1 VTAPQWHAALTDDEQ
16 RQIRDLIA
24 AAGHHDGV
32 APVGEQ
38 VLREL
43 AASRTEHLV
52 AGDGAMV
59 LGYLNLTAGTEDAAP
74 MAELVVAPHA
84 RRRGI
89 GAAMARAALARTDG
103 STRFWA
109 HGTLPAAQATAEALG
124 LATVRELLQMRRSLR
139 GVPQPAVA
147 QGVTVRT
154 YAGAGDDAELLRV
167 NNAAFSWHPEQGGW
181 TAEDLAQRRAEAW
194 FDPAGLFLA
203 FDGPKLLGF
212 HWTKIHSGKPG
223 AEPLDVSSGPSFASP
238 SSRLAEPLD
247 VSSGPSFASPSS
259 RLAEPL
265 GVSSGPSF
273 ASPSSRLAEPL
284 GEVYVVGVDPAAQ
297 GRGLGRLLTEIG
309 LVYLADRLA
318 DVEAP
323 IVLLYVEAD
332 NTAALRTYEQLGFVV
347 HSVDTAY
354 AAVD

>member
-1 VTAPQWHAALTDDEQ
+1 MTAPQWHAALTDDEQ
-16 RQIRDLIA
+16 RQIRELITV
-24 AAGHHDGV
+24 AGHHDGV

-43 AASRTEHLV
+43 AASGTEHLV
-52 AGDGAMV
+52 AGDGAAV
-59 LGYLNLTAGTEDAAP
+59 LGYLNLTAGSQDAAP

-89 GAAMARAALARTDG
+89 GAAMVRAALARTDG
-103 STRFWA
+103 AARFWA
-109 HGTLPAAQATAEALG
+109 HGTLPAAQSTAQALG

-139 GVPQPAVA
+139 GLPQPTIPP
-147 QGVTVRT
+147 GVSIRT
-154 YAGAGDDAELLRV
+154 YAGPGDDAELLRV

-203 FDGPKLLGF
+203 FDGPVLLGF

-223 AEPLDVSSGPSFASP
+223 AERA
-238 SSRLAEPLD
+238 
-247 VSSGPSFASPSS
+247 
-259 RLAEPL
+259 
-265 GVSSGPSF
+265 
-273 ASPSSRLAEPL
+273 

-297 GRGLGRLLTEIG
+297 GRGLGRVLTEVG
-309 LVYLADRLA
+309 LAYLADRLA
-318 DVEAP
+318 DVDPA

-332 NTAALRTYEQLGFVV
+332 NTAALRTYQQLGFVV

-354 AAVD
+354 AAGDQP